1 MPPKRTI
8 FDQIFK
14 CSMHLN
20 RIFLLLQKDAAKEVY
35 KDPLEHSVY
44 MGVLSQ
50 IYKYGGMYPVP
61 VYVYKYEGNCCC
73 ESAVAKIRMLR
84 NKKNNFIAFKET
96 CVLVI
101 HRKFDKQRCTSAK
114 KPAVIRKK

>member
-8 FDQIFK
+8 FDQIFI

-20 RIFLLLQKDAAKEVY
+20 IIFLLVQKDAAKEVY
-35 KDPLEHSVY
+35 KGSVY
-44 MGVLSQ
+44 IGVLTQ
-50 IYKYGGMYPVP
+50 IYKYGARYPVP
-61 VYVYKYEGNCCC
+61 VYVYEYEGNCCC
-73 ESAVAKIRMLR
+73 EPAVAKIMMLR

-96 CVLVI
+96 CVLAI

-114 KPAVIRKK
+114 NPAVIRKK